1 MNSSYNIR
9 CAQDPCSKC
18 EKAGRTSWRSRVS
31 WHAEK
36 LRKRAR
42 LRRFAVRSVV
52 FGVPLAL
59 IGIWVGMWLR
69 VVTSG

>member
-42 LRRFAVRSVV
+42 LRRLGVR
-52 FGVPLAL
+52 FVPLA
-59 IGIWVGMWLR
+59 VGLAAAGYIAVR